1 MGKHLVYIAGAF
13 AIIIIICA
21 ITTST
26 GRSNYVDNKQ
36 LVTKSINDV
45 EIDNN
50 DVTTNIWDY
59 IKSQKETTIGDSNSA
74 STEQPKFTI
83 VLK

>member
-13 AIIIIICA
+13 AIIIIMCA
-21 ITTST
+21 IATST
-26 GRSNYVDNKQ
+26 SKSNYVSNKQ
-36 LVTKSINDV
+36 VVTKTIDNI

-59 IKSQKETTIGDSNSA
+59 IKSQKETTIGDSNSV
-74 STEQPKFTI
+74 STTQPEFTI

>member
-1 MGKHLVYIAGAF
+1 MGKHLVCIAGAF

-26 GRSNYVDNKQ
+26 SRSNYVNDKQ
-36 LVTKSINDV
+36 LVTKSIDDV

-74 STEQPKFTI
+74 STKQPEFTI

>member
-1 MGKHLVYIAGAF
+1 MGKHLVCIVGAF

-26 GRSNYVDNKQ
+26 SRSNYVNDKQ
-36 LVTKSINDV
+36 LVTKSIDDV

-74 STEQPKFTI
+74 STKQPEFTI